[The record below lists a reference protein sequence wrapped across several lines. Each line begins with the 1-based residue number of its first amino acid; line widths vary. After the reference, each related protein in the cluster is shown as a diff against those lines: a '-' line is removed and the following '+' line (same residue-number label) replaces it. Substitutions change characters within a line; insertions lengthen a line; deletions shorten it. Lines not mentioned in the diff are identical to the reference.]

1 MLALMKWL
9 VLRLA
14 AVRWILKAFGGL
26 AFLLP
31 VAFLLKIVGLPI
43 IGVLSVLALPVFFML
58 FIFGLPIF
66 LVLIAGGVVMA
77 MLFAVLTIGIVAVK
91 IGLFIVLPAWLIWK
105 LASWM
110 FCVVRRGF
118 NGRGDGGAS
127 GGATGG
133 STSDTP
139 PVNPPSA
146 TSGAGTPDVG
156 PA

>member
-1 MLALMKWL
+1 MLALIKWL

-14 AVRWILKAFGGL
+14 AVRWIFKAFGGL

-43 IGVLSVLALPVFFML
+43 LGVLSVLALPVFFML
-58 FIFGLPIF
+58 FIFGLPLF

-105 LASWM
+105 LVSMM
-110 FCVVRRGF
+110 FRFVRRGF
-118 NGRGDGGAS
+118 KGRDDGGPT
-127 GGATGG
+127 GGAP
-133 STSDTP
+133 SDAP